1 MTQGK
6 KKSMVWVLFAL
17 GAAAFWGLYGPVL
30 HKGQVMLGNPLRAV
44 LCVGVAY
51 FLVAVLIPGGAL
63 AQGGQLNGFSWGG
76 SLNAGLGGALGA
88 LGAICIIWAFRNGGL
103 PAYVMPIVFGLA
115 PLVNVAF
122 SMISHPPKE
131 SPNPLLW
138 VGYVVACAGAAMV
151 LYFKP
156 AG

>member
-1 MTQGK
+1 
-6 KKSMVWVLFAL
+6 MVWVFFAL
-17 GAAAFWGLYGPVL
+17 GAAAFWGMYGPIL
-30 HKGQVMLGNPLRAV
+30 HKGQVQLGNPLKAL
-44 LCVGVAY
+44 LCVGFAY
-51 FLVAVLIPGGAL
+51 FLVGVLVPGLVLGQA
-63 AQGGQLNGFSWGG
+63 GQLKGFNTAGMI
-76 SLNAGLGGALGA
+76 NASIGGALGA

-103 PAYVMPIVFGLA
+103 PNYVMPLVFGLA
-115 PLVNVAF
+115 PLINVIV

-138 VGYVVACAGAAMV
+138 LGYFLAICGAAMV